1 MGSLLADAT
10 AMTTKKGGKC
20 SVYVLLQ
27 TLEPGLLAEL
37 NEALDSRVESTAL
50 SKALIARGYDIR
62 REPLQ
67 RHRRGECACPR

>member
-1 MGSLLADAT
+1 
-10 AMTTKKGGKC
+10 
-20 SVYVLLQ
+20 
-27 TLEPGLLAEL
+27 LLAEL